1 MLTVLH
7 NDTDGLLGDE
17 GVVVA
22 DHEVAVDLGHDS
34 YLFHR
39 FQRCMLRQNAHVNF
53 LNDIGLVSDE
63 LSRFVRLFHGAMHVD
78 AESLLFLA
86 IFFEKL
92 RAV

>member
-1 MLTVLH
+1 MLTVFH

-22 DHEVAVDLGHDS
+22 DHEVAVDLGHDR

-53 LNDIGLVSDE
+53 LNDISLISDE
-63 LSRFVRLFHGAMHVD
+63 LSCFVRLFYGAMHVD
-78 AESLLFLA
+78 TKSLLFLA

>member
-22 DHEVAVDLGHDS
+22 DHEVAVDLGHDR

-39 FQRCMLRQNAHVNF
+39 FQSCMLRQNAHVNF
-53 LNDIGLVSDE
+53 LNDIGLISDE
-63 LSRFVRLFHGAMHVD
+63 LSRFV
-78 AESLLFLA
+78 
-86 IFFEKL
+86 
-92 RAV
+92 

>member
-7 NDTDGLLGDE
+7 NDTDGLLCDE

-22 DHEVAVDLGHDS
+22 DHEVAVDLSHDR

-39 FQRCMLRQNAHVNF
+39 FQSCMLRQNAHVDF
-53 LNDIGLVSDE
+53 LNDIGLISDE